1 MTGLGAY
8 CYIVWGI
15 WLRHCLNER
24 QDEYE
29 FVWPRIYRL
38 PEVIRVKPQHNG
50 NGYVGHGSAKK
61 HQ

>member
-15 WLRHCLNER
+15 WLRHCLNGR
-24 QDEYE
+24 QDEYG
-29 FVWPRIYRL
+29 FVWTRLYRL
-38 PEVIRVKPQHNG
+38 PEVIRVEPVAGGKRSIQNG
-50 NGYVGHGSAKK
+50 IVKK